1 MIQKKNGFTLVELLA
16 VIVVLAIIITIG
28 ITSVTAIM
36 KRMKKNVSNEMRNNL
51 KEAGITYVLDQNF
64 HLEKCSSDFSKQM
77 MQNNISNLNSNI
89 SCVKSLDVATL
100 KAENFFEDN
109 KGYCK
114 STEKVIV
121 YRYTDD
127 VGNSEYRAYVDSR
140 ACTSI
145 K

>member
-1 MIQKKNGFTLVELLA
+1 MFLIRIF
-16 VIVVLAIIITIG
+16 IW
-28 ITSVTAIM
+28 
-36 KRMKKNVSNEMRNNL
+36 KNV
-51 KEAGITYVLDQNF
+51 
-64 HLEKCSSDFSKQM
+64 
-77 MQNNISNLNSNI
+77 
-89 SCVKSLDVATL
+89 VAIFL

-114 STEKVIV
+114 SAEKVIV

-127 VGNSEYRAYVDSR
+127 ADNSEYRAYVDSR